1 MPESYR
7 LGEIEAFLSE
17 HELES
22 ARLDEHGII
31 LSDDCILELDC
42 SPGVLIPSLGLVL
55 RSGTVSVKSEDSGE
69 FEPDFCVTVIYDGNH
84 EDWDEYLLYE
94 QDGFVVS
101 LHNFLWQTG
110 RQLPSGIESE
120 AALPCEILPRE

>member
-1 MPESYR
+1 MPESYC

-22 ARLDEHGII
+22 ACLDEHRII

-55 RSGTVSVKSEDSGE
+55 RSGMVCVRSDGSGE
-69 FEPDFCVTVIYDGNH
+69 FEPDFCVTVIYDRNH
-84 EDWDEYLLYE
+84 EDWDAYLLYE

-110 RQLPSGIESE
+110 RKLPPGVESE
-120 AALPCEILPRE
+120 ADLLCDILSRD